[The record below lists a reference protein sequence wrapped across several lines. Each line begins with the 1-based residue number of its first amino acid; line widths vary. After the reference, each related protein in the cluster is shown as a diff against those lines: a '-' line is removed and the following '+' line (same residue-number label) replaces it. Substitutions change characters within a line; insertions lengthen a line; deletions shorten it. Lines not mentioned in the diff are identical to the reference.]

1 MVSDLYQCD
10 KMVTIKD
17 DCCGTPNCSWKEK
30 LEQAYARATI
40 SINKIT
46 DQQGSV
52 YYPDGTGNVQIPI
65 PTSAQIA
72 GIGEVTSKVATLE
85 SGLEA
90 ETTARISKDTAIDG
104 EISALKNR
112 LQAADTDI
120 DGLNASVDSVK
131 ADIKTLSDNEV
142 AQNNRIGVN
151 ESDITG
157 IKESLISDVSILDGA
172 TTGNIKI
179 RIDRN
184 SATSIDSNDYNIGRP
199 VSAEIIQ
206 GTGPSMFKIQ
216 VTLSSGQVITSNDF
230 VFTTEA
236 IGTDIYIS
244 SFTFK
249 AGTETGYISADIG
262 LNNGV
267 TIQANDFLIP
277 TDPNVTT
284 NISDLQT
291 RMTTAESNIVNNTTE
306 ITDLKTSKVSA
317 DQGTINAGK
326 ILGINTLGKVEPV
339 EGGSGSGEVWE
350 ELDLINM
357 PADFSEGDRIKV
369 IFSVYPTITDATS
382 WTGSFSSSNNIISY
396 IGQTCSPI
404 EFILYNG
411 RQMMQNLV
419 CIDRKVN
426 VTNNTL
432 TGIGYISV
440 YSHGSIDQM
449 NDGTLY
455 FNLTGN
461 EFNGTSARYKDLK
474 ITSSN
479 LSRYVFKMWRIKAN

>member
-1 MVSDLYQCD
+1 
-10 KMVTIKD
+10 MVTIKE
-17 DCCGTPNCSWKEK
+17 DCCGTPCCSWKEK
-30 LEQAYARATI
+30 LEQAFARATI

-72 GIGEVTSKVATLE
+72 GIGEMTSKVAALE
-85 SGLEA
+85 QGLN
-90 ETTARISKDTAIDG
+90 TVNGDVSD
-104 EISALKNR
+104 LKNG
-112 LQAADTDI
+112 LQATDTDI

-142 AQNNRIGVN
+142 AQNNRIATN

-157 IKESLISDVSILDGA
+157 IKECLISDVSILDGA

-179 RIDRN
+179 RIDRR
-184 SATSIDSNDYNIGRP
+184 SAASIDSDDYNIGRP

-249 AGTETGYISADIG
+249 AGTKAGYISADIG

-291 RMTTAESNIVNNTTE
+291 RMTTAESDIVNNMTE
-306 ITDLKTSKVSA
+306 ISNLKTSKVSA
-317 DQGTINAGK
+317 DQGTENAGK
-326 ILGINTLGKVEPV
+326 VLGINTLGQVEPV
-339 EGGSGSGEVWE
+339 EGGSGEAGEVWE
-350 ELDLINM
+350 DIDLNNW
-357 PADFSEGDRIKV
+357 PTDWVEGD
-369 IFSVYPTITDATS
+369 IFEVAMFNSSVAANVSQS
-382 WTGSFSSSNNIISY
+382 WTSAFTNVNSLGISQSKSRY
-396 IGQTCSPI
+396 LKFKLANFGQTVNANFNLQTSDS
-404 EFILYNG
+404 FIFAENIATLLNVSNFNKIGNNPYMFIITRKLYNG
-411 RQMMQNLV
+411 SYMHAYENEVIYFSDLS
-419 CIDRKVN
+419 KV
-426 VTNNTL
+426 
-432 TGIGYISV
+432 S
-440 YSHGSIDQM
+440 SI
-449 NDGTLY
+449 
-455 FNLTGN
+455 
-461 EFNGTSARYKDLK
+461 RRLK
-474 ITSSN
+474 RN
-479 LSRYVFKMWRIKAN
+479 

>member
-1 MVSDLYQCD
+1 
-10 KMVTIKD
+10 MVTIKE
-17 DCCGTPNCSWKEK
+17 DCCGTPSCSWKEK
-30 LEQAYARATI
+30 LEQAFARATI

-72 GIGEVTSKVATLE
+72 GIGEMTSKVATLE

-90 ETTARISKDTAIDG
+90 ETAARISKDTVIDG
-104 EISALKNR
+104 EISALKDG
-112 LQAADTDI
+112 LQATDTDI
-120 DGLNASVDSVK
+120 DELNASVNSVK
-131 ADIKTLSDNEV
+131 ADIKTLSDNEI
-142 AQNNRIGVN
+142 AQNNRISVN

-179 RIDRN
+179 RIDRK
-184 SATSIDSNDYNIGRP
+184 SAASIDSDDYNIGRP

-249 AGTETGYISADIG
+249 AGTKTGYISADIG

-267 TIQANDFLIP
+267 TIQANDFLVP
-277 TDPNVTT
+277 TDPNVTA

-291 RMTTAESNIVNNTTE
+291 RMTTAESDIVNSMAE
-306 ITDLKTSKVSA
+306 ITNLKTSKVSA
-317 DQGTINAGK
+317 DQGTGNAGK
-326 ILGINTLGKVEPV
+326 ILGINTLGQVEPV
-339 EGGSGSGEVWE
+339 EGGSGGEVWE
-350 ELDLINM
+350 ELD
-357 PADFSEGDRIKV
+357 PANLPTDFVAGDRIKFILNLKV
-369 IFSVYPTITDATS
+369 DFGATS
-382 WTGSFSSSNNIISY
+382 WTAVPSETTISFSGNYHTPIIEVQLESATQNAHYALRTYNLTSCICLTY
-396 IGQTCSPI
+396 ITRIWDAGT
-404 EFILYNG
+404 FNG
-411 RQMMQNLV
+411 R
-419 CIDRKVN
+419 
-426 VTNNTL
+426 
-432 TGIGYISV
+432 S
-440 YSHGSIDQM
+440 
-449 NDGTLY
+449 Y
-455 FNLTGN
+455 FTVHAIT
-461 EFNGTSARYKDLK
+461 FNRSSGFTEAEKE
-474 ITSSN
+474 ITSTNASTAI
-479 LSRYVFKMWRIKAN
+479 VKMWRLKR

>member
-1 MVSDLYQCD
+1 
-10 KMVTIKD
+10 MVTIKE
-17 DCCGTPNCSWKEK
+17 DCCGTPSCSWKEK
-30 LEQAYARATI
+30 LEQAFARATI

-72 GIGEVTSKVATLE
+72 GIGEMTSKVTALE
-85 SGLEA
+85 QGLN
-90 ETTARISKDTAIDG
+90 TVNGDVSDLKDG
-104 EISALKNR
+104 
-112 LQAADTDI
+112 LQATNTDI
-120 DGLNASVDSVK
+120 VELNASVDSVK

-142 AQNNRIGVN
+142 SQNNRISVN

-179 RIDRN
+179 RIDRK
-184 SATSIDSNDYNIGRP
+184 SAAPIDSDDYNIGRP

-249 AGTETGYISADIG
+249 AGTEAGYISADIG

-284 NISDLQT
+284 NITDLQT

-317 DQGTINAGK
+317 DQGTVNAGK
-326 ILGINTLGKVEPV
+326 VLGINTLGQVEPV
-339 EGGSGSGEVWE
+339 EGGSGGEVWE
-350 ELDLINM
+350 EVDLDNFPTDWI
-357 PADFSEGDRIKV
+357 EGDRIKLCLNFDYS
-369 IFSVYPTITDATS
+369 IQAANWTSTPSVSQYATVVDRATS
-382 WTGSFSSSNNIISY
+382 PIVEIPLPSTVAEYFLIDGRTQSSAVRMRYIYIYNLATLNNLDTSVRIMGITY
-396 IGQTCSPI
+396 EGFNAAGKTEGFIGITKA
-404 EFILYNG
+404 
-411 RQMMQNLV
+411 NL
-419 CIDRKVN
+419 RS
-426 VTNNTL
+426 
-432 TGIGYISV
+432 GIY
-440 YSHGSIDQM
+440 
-449 NDGTLY
+449 
-455 FNLTGN
+455 
-461 EFNGTSARYKDLK
+461 
-474 ITSSN
+474 
-479 LSRYVFKMWRIKAN
+479 KMWRLKR

>member
-1 MVSDLYQCD
+1 
-10 KMVTIKD
+10 MVTIKE

-72 GIGEVTSKVATLE
+72 GIGEMTSKVATLE

-90 ETTARISKDTAIDG
+90 ETAERISKDTVIDR
-104 EISALKNR
+104 EISALKDG
-112 LQAADTDI
+112 LQATNTNI
-120 DGLNASVDSVK
+120 DGLNTSVDSVK

-142 AQNNRIGVN
+142 TQNNRIGVN
-151 ESDITG
+151 ESDITD
-157 IKESLISDVSILDGA
+157 IKGSLISDVSILDGA

-179 RIDRN
+179 RIDRGS
-184 SATSIDSNDYNIGRP
+184 SASIDSDDYNIGRP

-249 AGTETGYISADIG
+249 AGTKAGYISADIG

-267 TIQANDFLIP
+267 TIQANDFLVP
-277 TDPNVTT
+277 TDPNVTA

-291 RMTTAESNIVNNTTE
+291 RMTTTESKIANNVTE
-306 ITDLKTSKVSA
+306 ITDLKTSKVSV
-317 DQGTINAGK
+317 DQGTVNAGK
-326 ILGINTLGKVEPV
+326 VLGINTLGQVEPV
-339 EGGSGSGEVWE
+339 EGGSGGGEVWE
-350 ELDLINM
+350 EVDLDNF
-357 PADFSEGDRIKV
+357 PTDWVEGDRIKLCLNFEYS
-369 IFSVYPTITDATS
+369 IQAGSWTSTPSVSQHATVVDRATS
-382 WTGSFSSSNNIISY
+382 PIVEIPLPSTVAEYFLIDGRTQNSAVRMRYIYIYNLATLNNSDTSVRIMGITY
-396 IGQTCSPI
+396 EGFNAAGKTEGFVGITKA
-404 EFILYNG
+404 
-411 RQMMQNLV
+411 NL
-419 CIDRKVN
+419 RS
-426 VTNNTL
+426 
-432 TGIGYISV
+432 GIY
-440 YSHGSIDQM
+440 
-449 NDGTLY
+449 
-455 FNLTGN
+455 
-461 EFNGTSARYKDLK
+461 
-474 ITSSN
+474 
-479 LSRYVFKMWRIKAN
+479 KMWRLKR